1 MSLVTIPITVDP
13 LLATRRLRKA
23 LRDVRDRQARIDP
36 AWAAVAMGGMLN
48 GDHLLM
54 VIQHHGIERDT
65 LWATL
70 ERRWP
75 NVMMTVPGSI
85 EPNSV
90 VMVDT
95 AVALACAR
103 RGIEPIRAVVPAQ
116 SAALSSSTAGWDQP
130 MPVLV

>member
-1 MSLVTIPITVDP
+1 MSLVTIPLTVEP
-13 LLATRRLRKA
+13 LIATRRLRKA

-36 AWAAVAMGGMLN
+36 AWRAVAMAGMLS

-54 VIQHHGIERDT
+54 VTQHHGIERDT

-75 NVMMTVPGSI
+75 DALVTVPGSI

-90 VMVDT
+90 MTVDA

-103 RGIEPIRAVVPAQ
+103 RGIEPVRVVVPAQ
-116 SAALSSSTAGWDQP
+116 RAALSLSAIGWDQP
-130 MPVLV
+130 MPVLF